1 VHRYLARHRQ
11 NRHDHQCRINA
22 DRRLATAP
30 FRIDRFSCAH
40 LRALR
45 EQGSGAQ
52 LEMQLRV
59 QASTTDDLADVRSC
73 DYVLFCVKTFDTDA
87 AAA

>member
-1 VHRYLARHRQ
+1 
-11 NRHDHQCRINA
+11 
-22 DRRLATAP
+22 
-30 FRIDRFSCAH
+30 
-40 LRALR
+40 
-45 EQGSGAQ
+45 
-52 LEMQLRV
+52 MQLRV